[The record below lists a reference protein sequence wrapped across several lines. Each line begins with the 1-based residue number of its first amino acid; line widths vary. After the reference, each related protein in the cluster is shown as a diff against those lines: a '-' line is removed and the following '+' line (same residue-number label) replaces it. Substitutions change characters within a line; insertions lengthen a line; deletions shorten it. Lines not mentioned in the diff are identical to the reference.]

1 MAKQPIEEVNQEVDL
16 EVGAVKIVEQRCNN
30 WKEAWKKLR
39 KYMEDGG
46 VGGGQN
52 KKKNFKEKK
61 VQSELLKNVDD
72 DEHRCFHCNADPKKT
87 AAILNQQHQMI
98 ETIK

>member
-1 MAKQPIEEVNQEVDL
+1 M
-16 EVGAVKIVEQRCNN
+16 
-30 WKEAWKKLR
+30 
-39 KYMEDGG
+39 GG
-46 VGGGQN
+46 EQN

>member
-1 MAKQPIEEVNQEVDL
+1 MAKQAIEEVNQEVDL

-46 VGGGQN
+46 VGGAKQ
-52 KKKNFKEKK
+52 KEKL
-61 VQSELLKNVDD
+61 QREES
-72 DEHRCFHCNADPKKT
+72 PK
-87 AAILNQQHQMI
+87 
-98 ETIK
+98 

>member
-1 MAKQPIEEVNQEVDL
+1 MQQLERGMEEIEKVHRRW
-16 EVGAVKIVEQRCNN
+16 GGR
-30 WKEAWKKLR
+30 
-39 KYMEDGG
+39 G
-46 VGGGQN
+46 VGGGGEQN

-61 VQSELLKNVDD
+61 VQSELLENVDD

-87 AAILNQQHQMI
+87 AAILNQQQQMI

>member
-16 EVGAVKIVEQRCNN
+16 EVGAVEIVEQRCNN

-46 VGGGQN
+46 VRGGGG
-52 KKKNFKEKK
+52 KTKRKTSKRRKSK
-61 VQSELLKNVDD
+61 VN
-72 DEHRCFHCNADPKKT
+72 C
-87 AAILNQQHQMI
+87 
-98 ETIK
+98 

>member
-46 VGGGQN
+46 VGGGAKQ
-52 KKKNFKEKK
+52 KEKL
-61 VQSELLKNVDD
+61 QREES
-72 DEHRCFHCNADPKKT
+72 PK
-87 AAILNQQHQMI
+87 
-98 ETIK
+98 

>member
-1 MAKQPIEEVNQEVDL
+1 MQQLERGMEEIEKVHVRWRGE
-16 EVGAVKIVEQRCNN
+16 
-30 WKEAWKKLR
+30 
-39 KYMEDGG
+39 
-46 VGGGQN
+46 QN

-72 DEHRCFHCNADPKKT
+72 DEHRYFHCNADPKKT

-98 ETIK
+98 ETIKWKKIRGMTDQEQCRLCNKFKEIV